1 MAVGDTLEIMVAVA
15 LQVAVVE
22 RIIQESMYGLSAE
35 TTKEAVVERKRYWRF
50 YCICM
55 FVFFFFCL
63 QKEDQDMDHFG
74 SRIKTRLCYKKGGR
88 SINVKYCKRLAN

>member
-15 LQVAVVE
+15 LQVAVIE

-50 YCICM
+50 
-55 FVFFFFCL
+55 
-63 QKEDQDMDHFG
+63 
-74 SRIKTRLCYKKGGR
+74 
-88 SINVKYCKRLAN
+88 